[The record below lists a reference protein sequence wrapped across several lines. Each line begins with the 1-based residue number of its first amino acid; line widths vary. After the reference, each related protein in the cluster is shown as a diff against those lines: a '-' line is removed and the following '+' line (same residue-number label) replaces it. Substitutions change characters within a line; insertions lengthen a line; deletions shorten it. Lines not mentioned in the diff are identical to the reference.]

1 MDLSYLFYLSSGLF
15 LGWSLGANDAA
26 NIFGTAVGS
35 RMVKFTLIAVIA
47 AVFVVLG
54 AVFGGAGAS
63 ETLGSL
69 GAVNALAG
77 SFMVALSAALAV
89 YLVLRMGVTVST
101 SQAIVGA
108 IVGWNFYAGKPTD
121 LGVLSE
127 IVATWGFCPLIS
139 GVTAIILYLGL
150 KKLLKCMNLHLLTQ
164 DQLTRC
170 SLIIT
175 AAVGAYALGA
185 NNIANVVGVFV
196 ESCPFK
202 PLKIGSLLTLNPEQV
217 LFLLGSLAVGVG
229 ILTYSKKVIMTIG
242 NNLMKMSPMIAL
254 IVVLSQA
261 IVLLLFSSVS
271 LHDFLENNSLPA
283 LPLVP
288 VSSTQAV
295 IGAILGIGL
304 VKGGRGIN
312 WNIVRKI
319 VCGWV
324 MAPIVAL
331 SLCFICLFFLENVF
345 NMTVYLPG

>member
-1 MDLSYLFYLSSGLF
+1 MDLSYLFFLSSGLF

-35 RMVKFTLIAVIA
+35 RMVKFTPIAIIA
-47 AVFVVLG
+47 AIFVILG
-54 AVFGGAGAS
+54 AVFGGAGTS
-63 ETLGSL
+63 ETLDNL

-108 IVGWNFYAGKPTD
+108 IIGWNFYAGKPTD
-121 LGVLSE
+121 YGILSK
-127 IVATWGFCPLIS
+127 IVATWGFCPLVS
-139 GVTAIILYLGL
+139 GLIAVVLYLSI
-150 KKLLKCMNLHLLTQ
+150 KKLLKFSGIHLLTQ

-170 SLIIT
+170 GLVIT

-196 ESCPFK
+196 QSCPFK
-202 PLKIGSLLTLNPEQV
+202 PLKIGSLLTLSSEQV
-217 LFLLGSLAVGVG
+217 LFLIGALAVGVG
-229 ILTYSKKVIMTIG
+229 ILTYSKKVIMTVG

-261 IVLLLFSSVS
+261 VVLLLFSSVS
-271 LHDFLENNSLPA
+271 LHDFLEKTPLPT

-304 VKGGRGIN
+304 IKGGRGIN
-312 WNIVRKI
+312 WSIVRKI
-319 VCGWV
+319 ICGWI

-331 SLCFICLFFLENVF
+331 FICFISLFFLENVF
-345 NMTVYLPG
+345 NMTVYLSN